1 MNKILIIGKKSFLG
15 ANLRHKL
22 KHHYFIVNQTFE
34 DVFKKNENYFN
45 QYSYVINTCIHKIY
59 IKKRYSKK
67 FDLDRKF
74 IDKFK
79 KVNFNYIFL
88 NSRKIYK
95 TGKNLKENSKKYP
108 KNFYEKNKLITE
120 KYLIKKIGKKL
131 ISLRIS
137 NVIGKRIY
145 KNSRSNH
152 RLFFDNFLEY
162 KKSNKILIV
171 KNDFKDFISIDQFC
185 RIIHQIIMKKII
197 GIFNVSL
204 SKKVFISEIVG
215 WIDKKYIKKLKFI
228 KSNQDS
234 FTLSNQKLISK
245 IDYRPTKKELKLFCN
260 KLI

>member
-1 MNKILIIGKKSFLG
+1 M
-15 ANLRHKL
+15 
-22 KHHYFIVNQTFE
+22 
-34 DVFKKNENYFN
+34 
-45 QYSYVINTCIHKIY
+45 
-59 IKKRYSKK
+59 
-67 FDLDRKF
+67 
-74 IDKFK
+74 
-79 KVNFNYIFL
+79 
-88 NSRKIYK
+88 
-95 TGKNLKENSKKYP
+95 
-108 KNFYEKNKLITE
+108 
-120 KYLIKKIGKKL
+120 KKINLLLKNILLKKLEKKL

-234 FTLSNQKLISK
+234 FTLSNQKLIRK